1 MRKFKSPGQAQR
13 FLACHAVINNHFR
26 LQRHLLKAKHY
37 RFFRKRAFDLR
48 DIGCGTD
55 MHIVTGVYGFYL
67 AEDFG

>member
-37 RFFRKRAFDLR
+37 RFFRESAFDMWFQITCAQNLE
-48 DIGCGTD
+48 
-55 MHIVTGVYGFYL
+55 M
-67 AEDFG
+67 A